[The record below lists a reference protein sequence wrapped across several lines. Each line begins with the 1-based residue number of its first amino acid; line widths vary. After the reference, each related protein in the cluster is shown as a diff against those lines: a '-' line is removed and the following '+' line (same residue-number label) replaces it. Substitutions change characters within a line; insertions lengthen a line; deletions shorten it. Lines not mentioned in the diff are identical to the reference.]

1 VYTLI
6 VKGRDAN
13 ENRTTNRNENTM
25 PNIDLTTLP
34 TVRVKTTIVGNLI
47 VRYNLIL
54 TNGII
59 ERVQITQI
67 DGQILQPSESAQH
80 NLLLQVLQDEI
91 LSWNP

>member
-1 VYTLI
+1 
-6 VKGRDAN
+6 
-13 ENRTTNRNENTM
+13 M

-34 TVRVKTTIVGNLI
+34 NVRVKTTIVGNLI
-47 VRYNLIL
+47 VRYNLIV

-67 DGQILQPSESAQH
+67 DGRIIQPSESAQH

-91 LSWNP
+91 LSWNT

>member
-1 VYTLI
+1 
-6 VKGRDAN
+6 
-13 ENRTTNRNENTM
+13 M

-34 TVRVKTTIVGNLI
+34 NVRVKTTIVGNLI
-47 VRYNLIL
+47 VRYNLIV

-67 DGQILQPSESAQH
+67 DGQIIEPSESAQH

-91 LSWNP
+91 LSWNS